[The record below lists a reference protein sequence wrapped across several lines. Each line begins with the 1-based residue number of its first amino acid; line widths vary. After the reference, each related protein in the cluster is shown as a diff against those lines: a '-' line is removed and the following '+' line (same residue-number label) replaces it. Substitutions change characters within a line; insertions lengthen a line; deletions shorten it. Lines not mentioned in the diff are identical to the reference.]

1 MEIHRISRG
10 RFTHTVV
17 WAVVTS
23 GLVVAI
29 AAGLARATLNIDAA
43 LLDKPHIA
51 IYMLLPDEE
60 ISEIKVLRE
69 NDEQHDYLATTK
81 DGMKLVQLRKSE
93 ETGEWYVFYIEQLH
107 N

>member
-1 MEIHRISRG
+1 MEIQRISRG

-43 LLDKPHIA
+43 LIDKPHIA

-60 ISEIKVLRE
+60 ISHIETLRE
-69 NDEQHDYLATTK
+69 TEEQHDYLATTK
-81 DGMKLVQLRKSE
+81 DGMKLVQLRRSE
-93 ETGEWYVFYIEQLH
+93 ETGEWYVHFMEQLH